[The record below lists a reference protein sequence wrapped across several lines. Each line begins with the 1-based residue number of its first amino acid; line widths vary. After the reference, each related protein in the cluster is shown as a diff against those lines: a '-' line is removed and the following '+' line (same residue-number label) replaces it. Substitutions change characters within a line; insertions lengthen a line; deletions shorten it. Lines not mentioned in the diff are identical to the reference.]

1 MDFTAWT
8 KEDLLALRESLDAWC
23 KQYAASKWENRFWML
38 IGLMGAFALSDG
50 LYAIFLF
57 EGVQG
62 LYIAEIVLGLI
73 ACFTWYKSYKRH
85 KENKMLIVRIDEE
98 LRSRK
103 KRKDSPSSDDQS

>member
-1 MDFTAWT
+1 MDLTTST
-8 KEDLLALRESLDAWC
+8 KEELFALRERLDASC
-23 KQYAASKWENRFWML
+23 KQHTSSKWENRFWIL
-38 IGLMGAFALSDG
+38 ISLMGAFALIDG

-62 LYIAEIVLGLI
+62 LYIVEVVLGLI

-85 KENKMLIVRIDEE
+85 KDNKMLIVRIDEE

-103 KRKDSPSSDDQS
+103 KSRETSSDSQS

>member
-8 KEDLLALRESLDAWC
+8 KEDLLAMRERLDTWC

-62 LYIAEIVLGLI
+62 LYIVEIVLGLI
-73 ACFTWYKSYKRH
+73 ACFTWYKTYKRH
-85 KENKMLIVRIDEE
+85 KDNKMLIVRIDEE

-103 KRKDSPSSDDQS
+103 KSKNASSDDQS